1 MSESP
6 LETEIRRLISMAG
19 PMPVAQYMALCLS
32 HPAHGYYTK
41 RDPLGAAGDFT
52 TAPEVSQ
59 MFGELLG
66 VWAASVWQL
75 MGAPDPVRL
84 VELGPGRGTM
94 MRDMLRAAKVVP
106 EFRAALSLHLVDI
119 SELLQSRQRET
130 LMDSGVPAQ
139 WHTALDEVPDGPAIV
154 LANEFFDALPVHQ
167 MVKQPDGWHER
178 VVGLGHNGKLLFGVA
193 PYPVPHFEQLID
205 HKARE
210 APVGAIYEWRPESL
224 GLGLAR
230 RVVRGRGAALV
241 IDYGHLESSPG
252 DTLQAIGSHAFAHP
266 LATPGE
272 IDLTAHV
279 DFQALAR
286 SADSMEARVHGPVGQ
301 GVFLRR
307 LGIVERA
314 AALQAG
320 AAETQAADIG
330 TALARL
336 TEGGSA
342 GMGELFKV
350 MAFSHPD
357 LPHLP
362 GFEA

>member
-1 MSESP
+1 VSESA
-6 LETEIRRLISMAG
+6 LETEIRRLIRMAG

-32 HPAHGYYTK
+32 HPVHGYYSN

-66 VWAASVWQL
+66 VWAAAVWQL
-75 MGAPDPVRL
+75 MGSPAFVRL
-84 VELGPGRGTM
+84 MELGPGRGTM
-94 MRDMLRAAKVVP
+94 MRDALRAAKVLP
-106 EFRAALSLHLVDI
+106 EFRAAISLHLVEV
-119 SELLQSRQRET
+119 SVVLQRRQRET
-130 LMDSGVPAQ
+130 LGEIDMPAH
-139 WHTALDEVPDGPAIV
+139 WHAALDEVPDGPAIV

-167 MVKQPDGWHER
+167 MVKQEDGWHER
-178 VVGLGHNGKLLFGVA
+178 VVGLAPDDKLIFGLA
-193 PYPVPHFEQLID
+193 PDPVPHFDSLVEPRVR
-205 HKARE
+205 A

-230 RVVRGRGAALV
+230 RVVRGNGAALV

-252 DTLQAIGSHAFAHP
+252 DTLQAIGSHAFADP

-286 SADSMEARVHGPVGQ
+286 SADSMEARVHGPISQ
-301 GVFLRR
+301 GDFLRR
-307 LGIVERA
+307 LGIEERA
-314 AALQAG
+314 TALKGNATEQQAR
-320 AAETQAADIG
+320 DIDS
-330 TALARL
+330 ALARL
-336 TEGGSA
+336 TGGGSA

-357 LPHLP
+357 LRQLP
-362 GFEA
+362 GFHT

>member
-32 HPAHGYYTK
+32 HPAHGYYIK

-66 VWAASVWQL
+66 VWAAAVWQL
-75 MGAPDPVRL
+75 MGSPDPVRL

-94 MRDMLRAAKVVP
+94 MRDMLRAAKVMP
-106 EFRAALSLHLVDI
+106 EFRAAISLHLVEI
-119 SELLQSRQRET
+119 SELLQRRQGET
-130 LMDSGVPAQ
+130 LAETEVPAQ

-167 MVKQPDGWHER
+167 MVKQADGWHER
-178 VVGLGHNGKLLFGVA
+178 VVGLGDDGKLTFGLA
-193 PYPVPHFEQLID
+193 PYPVPHFDQLID
-205 HKARE
+205 RKVRA
-210 APVGAIYEWRPESL
+210 AVVGAIYEWRPESL

-230 RVVRGRGAALV
+230 RVVRGNGAALV

-252 DTLQAIGSHAFAHP
+252 DTLQAIGSHAFADP

-286 SADSMEARVHGPVGQ
+286 SADSMEARVHGPVSQ
-301 GVFLRR
+301 GNFLRR
-307 LGIVERA
+307 LGIEERA
-314 AALQAG
+314 AALKANATEQ
-320 AAETQAADIG
+320 QAAAIDI
-330 TALARL
+330 ALARL

-342 GMGELFKV
+342 GMGDLFKV
-350 MAFSHPD
+350 VAFSHPD
-357 LPHLP
+357 LRQLP
-362 GFEA
+362 GFET

>member
-32 HPAHGYYTK
+32 HPAHGYYTN

-66 VWAASVWQL
+66 VWAAAVWQL
-75 MGAPDPVRL
+75 MGSPDPIRL

-94 MRDMLRAAKVVP
+94 MRDVLRAAKVMP
-106 EFRAALSLHLVDI
+106 EFRAALSVHLVEI
-119 SELLQSRQRET
+119 SELLQRRQRET
-130 LMDSGVPAQ
+130 IEDTEVPAQ
-139 WHTALDEVPDGPAIV
+139 WHAALDEVPDGPAIV
-154 LANEFFDALPVHQ
+154 LANEFFDSLPVHQ
-167 MVKQPDGWHER
+167 MVKQEDGWHER
-178 VVGLGHNGKLLFGVA
+178 VVGLGEDGKLSFGLA
-193 PYPVPHFEQLID
+193 PYPVPHFDQLID
-205 HKARE
+205 RKVRA
-210 APVGAIYEWRPESL
+210 AAIGAIYEWRPESL

-230 RVVRGRGAALV
+230 RVVRGDGAALV

-252 DTLQAIGSHAFAHP
+252 DTLQAIGSHAFADP

-286 SADSMEARVHGPVGQ
+286 SADSMEARVHGPVSQ
-301 GVFLRR
+301 GDFLRR
-307 LGIVERA
+307 LGIAERA
-314 AALQAG
+314 AVLKANATEQ
-320 AAETQAADIG
+320 QAAAIDI
-330 TALARL
+330 ALARL
-336 TEGGSA
+336 IEGGSA

-350 MAFSHPD
+350 VAFSHPD
-357 LPHLP
+357 LRHLP
-362 GFEA
+362 GFET